1 MIGLVAKMKVKE
13 GKADEFIE
21 VFKGLITNVRKEE
34 GTLYYTL
41 NRDKADPNTF
51 VVMERYR
58 DKEALKTHGSSP
70 HFAEAS
76 GKFGAL
82 LDGPPEL
89 IMLEEIASI

>member
-13 GKADEFIE
+13 GKMDELIE
-21 VFKGLITNVRKEE
+21 VFKGLITHVRKEE
-34 GTLYYTL
+34 GTLFYSL
-41 NRDKADPNTF
+41 NRDKANPNTV

-58 DKEALKTHGSSP
+58 DKEALKAHGSSA

-89 IMLEEIASI
+89 TMLEEIASI